1 MTITAAIV
9 LYAVCWFMTLFVVL
23 PLNLRTQGDE
33 GEVVPGTPA
42 GAPADFRPK
51 RVALI
56 TTIWGTSIWAIL
68 AAVIIFGGLSIRDLD
83 PWKSVRPQPILTDQ
97 R

>member
-9 LYAVCWFMTLFVVL
+9 LYAICWFMTLFITL
-23 PLNLRTQGDE
+23 PLKLRTQGDE

-42 GAPADFRPK
+42 GAPADFKPK

-56 TTIWGTSIWAIL
+56 VTIWGTLIWAAI
-68 AAVIIFGGLSIRDLD
+68 ASVIVFGGLSIRDMD
-83 PWKSVRPQPILTDQ
+83 PWKSIRPQPIEVGK
-97 R
+97 